1 MMKDRSGGIRR
12 RSGLGFWLAR
22 RARARAAHALGLGKT
37 DYGRGDSAFIGAGR
51 GADAQARGPRGSI
64 GLEFDTEPE
73 EEDEVWAPAVGGTQ
87 RKQAAAAA
95 GASGLGWPVAQE
107 GGGRRLAACAAACW
121 ARGQA
126 EWARSQAERKF
137 PFSFYFPSF

>member
-1 MMKDRSGGIRR
+1 M
-12 RSGLGFWLAR
+12 
-22 RARARAAHALGLGKT
+22 RAAHALGLEKT

-51 GADAQARGPRGSI
+51 GADAQARGPRGSV

-95 GASGLGWPVAQE
+95 GAGRPGWPVAQE
-107 GGGRRLAACAAACW
+107 GGGRRPAACAVAC
-121 ARGQA
+121 
-126 EWARSQAERKF
+126 
-137 PFSFYFPSF
+137 

>member
-1 MMKDRSGGIRR
+1 MKDRSGGIRR

-37 DYGRGDSAFIGAGR
+37 DYGRGDLAFIGAGR
-51 GADAQARGPRGSI
+51 GANAQAHGPRGSV

-107 GGGRRLAACAAACW
+107 GGGRRPAACAVAC
-121 ARGQA
+121 
-126 EWARSQAERKF
+126 
-137 PFSFYFPSF
+137 